1 MHSGVS
7 VLGGDAERSAE
18 ECGGGGAGVEVQDEK
33 LGGAVEG
40 GELLLVHMFVEKLL
54 TCLTCPLFFCQAL
67 EKVSRLEAENQSI
80 QKVCLYPDV

>member
-40 GELLLVHMFVEKLL
+40 GELLLVHVFVKKLL
-54 TCLTCPLFFCQAL
+54 TCLTCPPFLLSGSGEGQQAGGRKPKYTEGL
-67 EKVSRLEAENQSI
+67 SLS
-80 QKVCLYPDV
+80 